1 MAANGGSMERKM
13 GPDADTGREGEECLP
28 RQALST
34 APVSEWHLRIVH
46 KTDRPQG
53 LSKTMQT
60 RSPPRPAR
68 SFPGKAPDKSGGMLD
83 RSIQG
88 QIGRMLRDVFA
99 DVAEEPVPKR
109 FIKLLEALEAQEEP
123 RSRRPRP

>member
-1 MAANGGSMERKM
+1 MAASGGSTERDSA
-13 GPDADTGREGEECLP
+13 PDGDSGRKGEDCLP
-28 RQALST
+28 RQALSART
-34 APVSEWHLRIVH
+34 MSKGHLRIVH
-46 KTDRPQG
+46 RSERPQG
-53 LSKTMQT
+53 SSKTMQT

-68 SFPGKAPDKSGGMLD
+68 SLPDKAPDKSGGMLD

-123 RSRRPRP
+123 R